1 MKKDVYKLTNP
12 QKNILEIEQVN
23 SGNNSINHILSIL
36 KLSGKLNTEVLE
48 KTIKTIIEK
57 NDSFHIN
64 IEKINESYKQYFSK
78 PNIFYIDKY
87 FIESDDISKII
98 NLYQKLELGLKQL
111 YAFGLVFTPNFTYI
125 IYKAHHIIRDGWGM
139 TQVGE
144 QIKEIYSK
152 LIKGEDLTN
161 YNKPS
166 YINLIKREEK
176 YLESSKYDLDM
187 KFWDEYTKNLDIPHL
202 FSNSDI
208 FKKDA
213 NRIEY
218 LIPETMSEK
227 IDCFCNN
234 NSISEYCFFL
244 AIFSIYFKKIHN
256 VNSMVFGT
264 PFLNRLKKYND
275 FECTGLYVC
284 NLPLNISATS
294 CTDFLSLC
302 KNINSCNLSLFR
314 HSSFPYH
321 KIENLYHKNTHNT
334 SSLFELEFSNQKN
347 K

>member
-125 IYKAHHIIRDGWGM
+125 IYKAHHIISDGWGM

-152 LIKGEDLTN
+152 LIKGEELAN

-176 YLESSKYDLDM
+176 YLESSKY
-187 KFWDEYTKNLDIPHL
+187 NLSP
-202 FSNSDI
+202 
-208 FKKDA
+208 
-213 NRIEY
+213 
-218 LIPETMSEK
+218 K
-227 IDCFCNN
+227 ISKTGS
-234 NSISEYCFFL
+234 SISEKL
-244 AIFSIYFKKIHN
+244 
-256 VNSMVFGT
+256 
-264 PFLNRLKKYND
+264 
-275 FECTGLYVC
+275 
-284 NLPLNISATS
+284 
-294 CTDFLSLC
+294 
-302 KNINSCNLSLFR
+302 
-314 HSSFPYH
+314 
-321 KIENLYHKNTHNT
+321 
-334 SSLFELEFSNQKN
+334 
-347 K
+347 

>member
-1 MKKDVYKLTNP
+1 
-12 QKNILEIEQVN
+12 
-23 SGNNSINHILSIL
+23 
-36 KLSGKLNTEVLE
+36 
-48 KTIKTIIEK
+48 
-57 NDSFHIN
+57 
-64 IEKINESYKQYFSK
+64 
-78 PNIFYIDKY
+78 
-87 FIESDDISKII
+87 
-98 NLYQKLELGLKQL
+98 
-111 YAFGLVFTPNFTYI
+111 
-125 IYKAHHIIRDGWGM
+125 
-139 TQVGE
+139 VGE

-152 LIKGEDLTN
+152 LIKGEELAN

-176 YLESSKYDLDM
+176 YLESSKYNLDM

-202 FSNSDI
+202 FNNSDI

-218 LIPETMSEK
+218 LIPKSISEK
-227 IDCFCNN
+227 IDCFCSN

-244 AIFSIYFKKIHN
+244 AIYAIYFKKIYN
-256 VNSMVFGT
+256 VNPMVFGT

-284 NLPLNISATS
+284 NLPLNISVTN

-321 KIENLYHKNTHNT
+321 K
-334 SSLFELEFSNQKN
+334 
-347 K
+347 